1 MLPFAGAVLK
11 PAHGVAV
18 TSATL
23 RDLAPG
29 KSDAAPEAAWGTA
42 DIRSGARHLPMTAR
56 HAAFPSPFDY
66 GGRTRVLVVTDVRR
80 DSMDNVAAAYREM
93 FPSARGDRE
102 SGGSGKRG
110 SGCGE
115 YGGPHIIKKTKRH

>member
-1 MLPFAGAVLK
+1 MRISDWSSDVCSSDL
-11 PAHGVAV
+11 
-18 TSATL
+18 L

-42 DIRSGARHLPMTAR
+42 DIRSGARHLPMPAR

-80 DSMDNVAAAYREM
+80 DATDQVAAAYRELCL
-93 FPSARGDRE
+93 PA
-102 SGGSGKRG
+102 GG
-110 SGCGE
+110 
-115 YGGPHIIKKTKRH
+115 GGPGLLPPTLPFPPVQTPPPPP